1 MTDTSNNANLA
12 QNAYT
17 AFVQICKGNSDEA
30 GTYEQDEEI
39 VRQALKRLDE
49 LEKVAAKPV
58 ATAGEIRA
66 AASYLVKKKRLDGDL
81 IPAIEYAVARWG
93 SRSAPPGVTDCL
105 AEIKRMCDIILGS
118 KSFSAELDSLA
129 HSVAHHP
136 DILNAEARKS

>member
-1 MTDTSNNANLA
+1 MTDTNGSTKMA

-39 VRQALKRLDE
+39 VRQALKRLDD
-49 LEKVAAKPV
+49 LEAATDFVV
-58 ATAGEIRA
+58 ATDAQVRA
-66 AASYLVKKKRLDGDL
+66 AASYLINKKGLDGDI

-93 SRSAPPGVTDCL
+93 VRSAPPGVTDCL
-105 AEIKRMCDIILGS
+105 AEIKRMCDIILGN

-136 DILNAEARKS
+136 DILNAGARKS